1 MELEQINNY
10 LSKLEGPAD
19 VENISVEKSDVAGS
33 LLIKFN
39 GDTGTKDD
47 GEIELEFYGVDSMCL
62 SFRLLAP
69 AKLELSNELAAK
81 VLDSNYLENDLNF
94 YKFTDDVGAKWW
106 VYAKGFKARLLPVY
120 YG

>member
-1 MELEQINNY
+1 MELEQINHY

-19 VENISVEKSDVAGS
+19 IENISADKFDVSGS

-47 GEIELEFYGVDSMCL
+47 GEIELEFFGVDSMCL

-69 AKLELSNELAAK
+69 VKIELSNDLSIA
-81 VLDSNYLENDLNF
+81 LLNSNYLENGLNF
-94 YKFTDDVGAKWW
+94 YQLTDDVGAKWW
-106 VYAKGFKARLLPVY
+106 VYAKGFKAKLLPVY

>member
-1 MELEQINNY
+1 MELEQLNEY

-19 VENISVEKSDVAGS
+19 VEKISADKFDVSGS

-39 GDTGTKDD
+39 GDVGTKDK
-47 GEIELEFYGVDSMCL
+47 GEIELEFYNVDSMCI

-69 AKLELSNELAAK
+69 IKLELSNKRASE
-81 VLDSNYLENDLNF
+81 VLDPNYLENGLNF
-94 YKFTDDVGAKWW
+94 YQLVDDVGSKWW
-106 VYAKGFKARLLPVY
+106 IYAKGFKAKLLPVF

>member
-1 MELEQINNY
+1 MELKQINDY
-10 LSKLEGPAD
+10 LYKLEGPAD
-19 VENISVEKSDVAGS
+19 VENISVEKSDVTGS

-39 GDTGTKDD
+39 GDIGTKDD

-69 AKLELSNELAAK
+69 VKLEQSNELAAK
-81 VLDSNYLENDLNF
+81 VLDSNYLENELNF
-94 YKFTDDVGAKWW
+94 YQLTDDVGAKWW
-106 VYAKGFKARLLPVY
+106 IYAEGFKARLLPVY